1 MPTAKTTQPL
11 LRLVREPGVVNAGEP
26 TGYGATFP
34 CKGGEGVADPQD
46 LAFVRFVVYDV
57 S

>member
-1 MPTAKTTQPL
+1 MPTAKTTQLL

-34 CKGGEGVADPQD
+34 CKGEGVSDPQS
-46 LAFVRFVVYDV
+46 LAFIRFVVYDV